1 MLSGLSMPLPN
12 LGSLLTHWRINAERI
27 WQWWLKILGSS
38 RQNANIDLTVR
49 FVTNKRIKICYSI
62 QAQEVYLRTDKMT
75 KIIEIYERF
84 SALDPTP
91 NRPPREK
98 IYNNAFKSLVGV
110 TLSAQTKDE
119 RTAEACRNLFARAE
133 TPEEI
138 LALDIDELK
147 QLIRPAGMYNNKA
160 KNLRLMSEQLLAR
173 HGGVVPNDR
182 EQLMQLAGVGRK
194 STDIMMRFVFNEP
207 AIAVDTHVHRIAN
220 RLGIA
225 NTRAE
230 HKTAEILE
238 RDTPDEYRW
247 GAHEWLI
254 DYGKHICKARRPL
267 CDQCMFTD
275 LCDYYKERHD
285 ENYEQSTS
293 ISTQRA

>member
-1 MLSGLSMPLPN
+1 MN
-12 LGSLLTHWRINAERI
+12 
-27 WQWWLKILGSS
+27 KIV
-38 RQNANIDLTVR
+38 TV
-49 FVTNKRIKICYSI
+49 
-62 QAQEVYLRTDKMT
+62 
-75 KIIEIYERF
+75 YERF
-84 SALDPTP
+84 HARDPEP

-110 TLSAQTKDE
+110 TLSAQTRDE
-119 RTAEACRNLFARAE
+119 RTAEACRHLFARAE

-160 KNLRLMSEQLLAR
+160 KHLRLMSEQLLER
-173 HGGVVPNDR
+173 HGGAVPNNR
-182 EQLMQLAGVGRK
+182 EQLMQLAGIGRK

-225 NTRAE
+225 KTRAE

-238 RDTPDEYRW
+238 RDTPDQYRW

-254 DYGKHICKARRPL
+254 GHGKYTCRARNPL
-267 CDQCMFTD
+267 CDQCMLGD
-275 LCDYYKERHD
+275 ICDYHNQKV
-285 ENYEQSTS
+285 Q
-293 ISTQRA
+293 Q

>member
-1 MLSGLSMPLPN
+1 
-12 LGSLLTHWRINAERI
+12 
-27 WQWWLKILGSS
+27 
-38 RQNANIDLTVR
+38 
-49 FVTNKRIKICYSI
+49 
-62 QAQEVYLRTDKMT
+62 MT
-75 KIIEIYERF
+75 KIITVYERF
-84 SALDPTP
+84 HAVDPEP

-98 IYNNAFKSLVGV
+98 IYDNAFKSLVGV

-119 RTAEACRNLFARAE
+119 RTAEACQNLFARAQ

-147 QLIRPAGMYNNKA
+147 RLIRPAGMYNNKA
-160 KNLRLMSEQLLAR
+160 KNLRLMSEQLFER
-173 HGGVVPNDR
+173 HHGSVPNDR

-225 NTRAE
+225 KTKAE

-238 RDTPDEYRW
+238 RDTPDQYRW

-254 DYGKHICKARRPL
+254 GHGKYVCRARSPQ
-267 CDQCMFTD
+267 CGQCMFTD
-275 LCDYYKERHD
+275 LCDFY
-285 ENYEQSTS
+285 Q
-293 ISTQRA
+293 AL

>member
-1 MLSGLSMPLPN
+1 
-12 LGSLLTHWRINAERI
+12 
-27 WQWWLKILGSS
+27 
-38 RQNANIDLTVR
+38 
-49 FVTNKRIKICYSI
+49 
-62 QAQEVYLRTDKMT
+62 MT
-75 KIIEIYERF
+75 KIITVYKRF
-84 SALDPTP
+84 SAVDPEP

-147 QLIRPAGMYNNKA
+147 QLIRPSGMYNNKA
-160 KNLRLMSEQLLAR
+160 RNLRLMSTQLLER
-173 HGGVVPNDR
+173 HGGAVPNDR
-182 EQLMQLAGVGRK
+182 TQLMALAGVGRK
-194 STDIMMRFVFNEP
+194 STDIMMRFVFDQP

-225 NTRAE
+225 KTKAE

-238 RDTPDEYRW
+238 RDTPDQYRW

-254 DYGKHICKARRPL
+254 GHGKYVCRARSPQ
-267 CDQCMFTD
+267 CGHCMFTD
-275 LCDYYKERHD
+275 LCDFYKEKHD
-285 ENYEQSTS
+285 ENNEQVAS
-293 ISTQRA
+293 ISA